1 MIKAC
6 TSSSTEDLRI
16 TKRSKKRYEQ
26 NPDFV
31 CKTRSLSQSR
41 QLENLASKHDESS
54 DEESDDDKTL
64 KETIALTFL
73 AEKDTRSAISLSP
86 RLGSLET
93 VPEDT
98 TPKSSDEDNP
108 IYSAKETFSKPLY
121 ASTSHLDTGTTA
133 SNHVPGVQQ

>member
-1 MIKAC
+1 MSDKLVHKTVDKEGAKGIKAS

-31 CKTRSLSQSR
+31 RKTRSLSQSR

-64 KETIALTFL
+64 KETIALSHFF

-86 RLGSLET
+86 RLW
-93 VPEDT
+93 
-98 TPKSSDEDNP
+98 
-108 IYSAKETFSKPLY
+108 
-121 ASTSHLDTGTTA
+121 
-133 SNHVPGVQQ
+133 